1 MRRHGGGRTVKI
13 RRRRTIKPKARAAPS
28 RTTNTGKD
36 LFHLSRQRDGLRL
49 ILETALDAVVI
60 IKSDGIVADWNDRA
74 MSVFGWSSDEAVGRI
89 MADLIIPERYR
100 EAHRKGLRRY
110 LESGKGEVI
119 GRRIEVSGLRKNGE
133 EFPVELSISPI
144 QDGESLLFIGCLRD
158 ITEHNALR
166 LARLELA
173 RVMRRMAMGET
184 AASIA
189 HEITQPLA
197 AITAN
202 GNAALRWLEHT
213 TPNLDEA
220 RAALKGIV
228 ADSYWTSEVIKGIRS
243 LFKMDVQAKAPQDI
257 NDLIREV
264 LALVHG
270 EVENHRVSVR
280 AELFDGLPHI
290 LANHVLLRQVIM
302 NLIVNAVDAMST
314 VLNRPRVLGVKTG
327 LHEPN
332 YLLISVEDSGIGINP
347 RNINRIFEPFF
358 TTKSHGM
365 GIGLSICRSIIENHD
380 GRLSVSP
387 GQPYGSI
394 FQVLL
399 PTSSLVRDGPEA
411 PLVTQ

>member
-1 MRRHGGGRTVKI
+1 MRRHGGGRTVNT
-13 RRRRTIKPKARAAPS
+13 RRRRTIKPKARTAPS
-28 RTTNTGKD
+28 GTADTGKD
-36 LFHLSRQRDGLRL
+36 LFHLSRRRDGLRL

-74 MSVFGWSSDEAVGRI
+74 MSVFGWSPDEAVGRI

-144 QDGESLLFIGCLRD
+144 QDGESILFIGCLRD

-228 ADSYWTSEVIKGIRS
+228 ADSYRTGEVIKGIRS

-290 LANHVLLRQVIM
+290 SANHVLLRQVIV
-302 NLIVNAVDAMST
+302 NLVMNAVDAMST

-327 LHEPN
+327 LHESN

-399 PTSSLVRDGPEA
+399 PTSPSVRDGPEA
-411 PLVTQ
+411 PLATQ

>member
-1 MRRHGGGRTVKI
+1 MRRHGGGRTVKT
-13 RRRRTIKPKARAAPS
+13 RRRRTIKPKARTAPS
-28 RTTNTGKD
+28 GTADTGKD
-36 LFHLSRQRDGLRL
+36 LFHLSRRRDGLRL

-74 MSVFGWSSDEAVGRI
+74 MSVFGWSPDEAVGRI

-144 QDGESLLFIGCLRD
+144 QDGESILFIGCLRD

-228 ADSYWTSEVIKGIRS
+228 ADSYRTGEVIKGIRS

-290 LANHVLLRQVIM
+290 SANHVLLRQVIV
-302 NLIVNAVDAMST
+302 NLVMNAVDAMST

-327 LHEPN
+327 LHESN

-399 PTSSLVRDGPEA
+399 PTSPSVRDGPEA
-411 PLVTQ
+411 PLATQ